1 MTASKILVPY
11 NFSSQDEKA
20 IAFVKRLFAHE
31 PDTEVILFHA
41 YTPLPKV
48 TTEKSTVM
56 EKMHQS
62 MTYLMQQIK
71 DQEAE
76 FEGVKNRL
84 VAGGFAEAKI
94 QLLFQPRGKD
104 VASEI
109 CHQAREHDCHMVILN
124 RKAGKVSRFFTGS
137 VYRTVVPAM
146 KGRTV
151 VVVC

>member
-1 MTASKILVPY
+1 MAAQKILVPY
-11 NFSSQDEKA
+11 NFSSQDEAA
-20 IAFVKRLFAHE
+20 IAFVTRMFAHE

-56 EKMHQS
+56 EKMNQS

-71 DQEAE
+71 AQEAE
-76 FEGVKNRL
+76 LEAVKNRM
-84 VAGGFAEAKI
+84 VAGGLAEGKI
-94 QLLFQPRGKD
+94 QLQFSPRGKD

-109 CHQAREHDCHMVILN
+109 CQQAREHDCHMVILN
-124 RKAGKVSRFFTGS
+124 RKSGKVSRFFTGS

>member
-1 MTASKILVPY
+1 MTAQKILVPY

-20 IAFVKRLFAHE
+20 IAFVTRLSAHE
-31 PDTEVILFHA
+31 PDTEVILFHV

-48 TTEKSTVM
+48 TTAKTTVM
-56 EKMHQS
+56 EKMHES

-71 DQEAE
+71 DREKELEA
-76 FEGVKNRL
+76 VKDRL
-84 VAGGFAEAKI
+84 VAGGLAEEKV
-94 QLLFQPRGKD
+94 QPLFLPRGKD

-109 CHQAREHDCHMVILN
+109 CQQAREHDCQMVILN
-124 RKAGKVSRFFTGS
+124 RKSGKVSRFFTGS